1 VSYEVRFEGAALFQ
15 LDGIPDDAFDALV
28 ERVSVLA
35 DEPWDASPAVSG
47 DGEPGWRRVV
57 FGGGNGL
64 LTFQADDVAEVLRIF
79 DVTWIG

>member
-1 VSYEVRFEGAALFQ
+1 MSYEVRFEGAALLQ

-28 ERVSVLA
+28 ERVRVLA

-47 DGEPGWRRVV
+47 DGESGWRRVV
-57 FGGGNGL
+57 FGGGIGL
-64 LTFQADDVAEVLRIF
+64 LTFQADDAAEVLRIF